1 MDRNMG
7 CFLGNLGLNKPI
19 MTIKIKVKGQENRII
34 SKENYCPLPSIF
46 IVVNGVVYSI
56 NGVAY

>member
-1 MDRNMG
+1 MG